1 MEVQALQLNLAEVEE
16 PIRNRVAE
24 SGLIQLELSELIKID
39 CVELDFTNMLKEGM
53 VVIENEFRAKV
64 AELNEEDYAGKGV
77 GLTVNPDAIIPDW
90 AWMVVSSKLSK
101 AEFVVVGGLENAKAE
116 ALRKGIENVD
126 TDAYKDAR
134 IIVRGCDEA
143 CGPEGLL
150 LFLNTVRPLA
160 KSIMFGEACSTV
172 PVFKKK

>member
-1 MEVQALQLNLAEVEE
+1 MQALQLNLAEVEE

-24 SGLIQLELSELIKID
+24 SGLIQLELSELIKI
-39 CVELDFTNMLKEGM
+39 EK
-53 VVIENEFRAKV
+53 EFRAKV

-101 AEFVVVGGLENAKAE
+101 AEFVVVGGLESAKAE

-150 LFLNTVRPLA
+150 LFLNKVRPLA